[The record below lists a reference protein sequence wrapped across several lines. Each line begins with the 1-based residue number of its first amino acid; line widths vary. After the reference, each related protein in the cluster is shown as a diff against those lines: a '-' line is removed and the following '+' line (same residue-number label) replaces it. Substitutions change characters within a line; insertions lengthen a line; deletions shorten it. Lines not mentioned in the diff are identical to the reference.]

1 VTATLE
7 NVRPT
12 PVEQD
17 IRQKLQEQIDAFTM
31 PKPHIGQTVVWYP
44 SAERSGRSEVAFVV
58 KASHRNV
65 VLRMASGLPRETVCH
80 VDDPKLKTS
89 ADIRESGAW
98 DFTDERKQQLASDAK
113 VVALAAAVEA
123 LQAKVKTLEELMK

>member
-12 PVEQD
+12 PIEQD

-98 DFTDERKQQLASDAK
+98 DFTDEGKTIA
-113 VVALAAAVEA
+113 ALKANVEA

>member
-7 NVRPT
+7 GVRPT
-12 PVEQD
+12 TVEQD

-44 SAERSGRSEVAFVV
+44 SSERSGRSEVAFVV

-89 ADIRESGAW
+89 ADIRENGAW
-98 DFTDERKQQLASDAK
+98 DFTDEGKTIKQLLAD
-113 VVALAAAVEA
+113 VAA

>member
-98 DFTDERKQQLASDAK
+98 DFTDEGKTIA
-113 VVALAAAVEA
+113 ALKANVEA

>member
-1 VTATLE
+1 VTATME

-98 DFTDERKQQLASDAK
+98 DFTDEGKTIAAIKAD
-113 VVALAAAVEA
+113 VAA

>member
-98 DFTDERKQQLASDAK
+98 DFTDEGKTI
-113 VVALAAAVEA
+113 AAHKANVEA

>member
-58 KASHRNV
+58 KASQRNV

-98 DFTDERKQQLASDAK
+98 DFTDEGKTIA
-113 VVALAAAVEA
+113 ALKANVEA

>member
-58 KASHRNV
+58 KASQRNV

-98 DFTDERKQQLASDAK
+98 DFTDERKTIA
-113 VVALAAAVEA
+113 ALKANVEA

>member
-1 VTATLE
+1 ME

-98 DFTDERKQQLASDAK
+98 DFTDEGKTIAALKAD
-113 VVALAAAVEA
+113 VAA

>member
-1 VTATLE
+1 ME

-98 DFTDERKQQLASDAK
+98 DFTDEGKTIAAIKAD
-113 VVALAAAVEA
+113 VAA

>member
-98 DFTDERKQQLASDAK
+98 DFTDEGKTIAALKAD
-113 VVALAAAVEA
+113 VAA